1 MSTNCV
7 RCVKNRRT
15 GSDLL
20 CDDCR
25 KLEYQYCKYFKGN
38 PAYFWCPVGN
48 RGVIME
54 PSSFCYDCPRY
65 QDKQHLTSRR
75 SRAADSCA
83 CKDGGLFDFGN
94 SNICI
99 NCGGTIPPPA

>member
-54 PSSFCYDCPRY
+54 PSSFCHDCPRY
-65 QDKQHLTSRR
+65 QDKQHLTSRS
-75 SRAADSCA
+75 SRAAGAEVES
-83 CKDGGLFDFGN
+83 KDDGYKELFGVLAKGRN
-94 SNICI
+94 K
-99 NCGGTIPPPA
+99 PPPA